1 MTNKKREP
9 FAGVELESEEIG
21 WLVKVAGETICSG
34 DGFWEKLDAEQM
46 AARINAAHEAR
57 VKEAVEEFRER
68 VANHI
73 RSECIAC
80 QGTGQTKRGIDQRNK
95 NVSLPVA
102 RGASKKGKK

>member
-1 MTNKKREP
+1 MTKREP
-9 FAGVELESEEIG
+9 FAHSDQFRHKVTGDFVDGISIGGVRLIMGGSREF
-21 WLVKVAGETICSG
+21 
-34 DGFWEKLDAEQM
+34 DKLADM
-46 AARINAAHEAR
+46 INSAHEAR

-102 RGASKKGKK
+102 RGESKKGKK